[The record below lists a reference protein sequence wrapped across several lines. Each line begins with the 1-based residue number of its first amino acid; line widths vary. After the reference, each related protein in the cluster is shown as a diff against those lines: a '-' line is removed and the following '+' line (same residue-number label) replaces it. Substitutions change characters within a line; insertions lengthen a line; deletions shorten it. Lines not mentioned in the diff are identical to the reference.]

1 MYQIYN
7 KKLKYGESNPR
18 LGLLHS
24 STVGIYIQITI
35 SFALRSEMVGKTIW
49 ISKFRTVL
57 SENIKRP
64 LLILKTNVNVKNFIS
79 V

>member
-49 ISKFRTVL
+49 LSKFRTTGSRYENLLLLQFYLKVL
-57 SENIKRP
+57 KDHC
-64 LLILKTNVNVKNFIS
+64 
-79 V
+79 

>member
-35 SFALRSEMVGKTIW
+35 SFTLRSEMVGKTI
-49 ISKFRTVL
+49 
-57 SENIKRP
+57 
-64 LLILKTNVNVKNFIS
+64 
-79 V
+79 